1 MSERTKGFWAM
12 IGVCVVWGLSPIFY
26 HALAGVPVIEVLIHR
41 TLWSLLL
48 FVLILAWQGRLAEF
62 RRAMSGR
69 YLGQLGFAA
78 AMISVN
84 WGLFI
89 WAVQSGHVMQSS
101 LGYYIFPLVAVL
113 MGMVFFGERL
123 SPLQAAAVILAAL
136 AVLLLTWGLG
146 VAPWISLALA
156 VSFGFYGMAKKAL
169 PMGPVP
175 SVACE
180 VAILTPFALAWLAL
194 QGAGWLPGGLAEPM
208 AFGTDLRASLLLAA
222 SGVVT
227 ALPLILF
234 SYASRRLEMAT
245 QGLML
250 YLNPTLQFFC
260 AVAIFGEA
268 VTGWHL
274 TAFAM
279 IWTALALYSAAS
291 LWQARTARRQA

>member
-169 PMGPVP
+169 PMGPVL

-180 VAILTPFALAWLAL
+180 VAILTL
-194 QGAGWLPGGLAEPM
+194 
-208 AFGTDLRASLLLAA
+208 SL
-222 SGVVT
+222 
-227 ALPLILF
+227 IH
-234 SYASRRLEMAT
+234 
-245 QGLML
+245 
-250 YLNPTLQFFC
+250 
-260 AVAIFGEA
+260 I
-268 VTGWHL
+268 
-274 TAFAM
+274 
-279 IWTALALYSAAS
+279 
-291 LWQARTARRQA
+291 

>member
-1 MSERTKGFWAM
+1 MASSSRGANRGFRAKW
-12 IGVCVVWGLSPIFY
+12 PQ
-26 HALAGVPVIEVLIHR
+26 
-41 TLWSLLL
+41 WSLLL

-194 QGAGWLPGGLAEPM
+194 MLVVRELVKRREGARG
-208 AFGTDLRASLLLAA
+208 D
-222 SGVVT
+222 
-227 ALPLILF
+227 
-234 SYASRRLEMAT
+234 
-245 QGLML
+245 
-250 YLNPTLQFFC
+250 
-260 AVAIFGEA
+260 
-268 VTGWHL
+268 
-274 TAFAM
+274 
-279 IWTALALYSAAS
+279 
-291 LWQARTARRQA
+291 